1 MRRRK
6 WLNAALAWVLAAMT
20 AVTSVPLDAYAA
32 EGTPVTQVTAQ
43 EEVEGEPLEEQE
55 KEGEPDAEDP
65 GEEEQDVSEGE
76 KEETDEEENSEQ
88 EEESQDQDSQD
99 EDSQDGED
107 ADESNGEE
115 IDATQPEEE
124 TTPEE
129 EDRGAMAE
137 GDGGTFAITMDATY
151 NNTIEWAYYG
161 GWLNSLSYNPTDW
174 KREAMF
180 YMEEYDADQNLVMT
194 WEMNGYRDDT
204 ARSWHVSSLDY
215 MGETYKDYVSG
226 FFGLQ
231 DQTDKIRF
239 RAVETDAEENTEVY
253 YSDYLQRPS
262 RLPKSNVNFVV
273 DKVQTAA
280 DSAVID
286 WSVQDYYELSIPREI
301 RTTDRMNLNI
311 NYGTVGGET
320 KDVYTTVSLGQD
332 INYSLSELLP
342 DTTYQMN
349 MRFYINGGDGKPVF
363 EQIISDLTFTTKP
376 NETIEEY
383 NFAEI
388 IPDPVLRKL
397 ISKECGIDT
406 DAEQITSG
414 QLATVESLY
423 SERKSK
429 SEEAVTSLQG
439 IEYLT
444 NLESISL
451 NCHNISTLENVD
463 WSKLQRLKSLGLDGN
478 EIEKAVDLTGASK
491 LEAVGLDRNCLSD
504 EEVDN
509 FGKNRPQKCIHFSA
523 QDQRIGNDRALVE
536 PVYYQVDGKTPL
548 FVVLKKT
555 KFEDNPD
562 VSFTVDGK
570 QVQFS
575 KRHYSFEGYQL
586 VDSGLGVGTHQLVV
600 TLDGTSASYEF
611 TVSDET
617 DYLTP
622 TVLSAVEED
631 FWIKYQMTSSE
642 KKVTDVRVED
652 AAGKVVAD
660 RGGRDEDDISVYENS
675 SDDRYQVLSNG
686 GSYSVGG
693 IYTVQTYSIY
703 LYPYYNR
710 NMWTKDEKCDVVI
723 TYSDGSEKRFAQA
736 VEIIGNKGTVGYVSG
751 IGEYG
756 GYDNTGKYLYITVEG
771 YEFDPSRLVY
781 QIKTADGV
789 KELKYVS
796 HRLSPYGSCSYVVKL
811 RRDGLNCSMEE
822 ADYYG
827 VQLMIQPQEGYEV
840 RIPEK
845 EVHIRVYSGLYY
857 YALNGVDSIMEVG
870 ITPDKKPRRVDVVVK
885 KQNEYQG
892 KEEKD
897 FASGMTE
904 DITDGFARI
913 SLKDSNGNV
922 INEDYDG
929 YARIYIYVDGKL
941 LYSESKQIRC
951 YRTDAR
957 TIGMWSGE
965 DTVVS
970 GTEAATYFCYTELP
984 YEEYRGR
991 EQDVRVDLVNR
1002 QGEIVQSAQ
1011 AECLEEE
1018 GCLKICNTIDFSE
1031 IEEGEYTLRAICEGE
1046 ALSTYDIHVL
1056 ADDKF
1061 VINGSAGSVATW
1073 EDGSKET
1080 LRFSIKTPN
1089 STEEDDFVLEMWDPY
1104 GNKVDNIV
1112 VETKKSYGYAEFRI
1126 KGLDPKTAYRQ
1137 YWFKVTHKTLGEACK
1152 EDGTPF
1158 YTNEKGKQVRISS
1171 TCVVHYHQRAPL
1183 YELGLKEFTFPV
1195 TLRAFYPNDTEILS
1209 EMRATE
1215 GDKDGFVCFTQEFIS
1230 ALPDITRLYDVQVI
1244 DAEGNSRVV
1253 DRARL
1258 GFKQTQTVALKGI
1271 KLNQTTMTLQ
1281 AGESGQLTVSYQ
1293 PANAT
1298 EKPKA
1303 VWSSSNE
1310 NIATVDQATGKVT
1323 AVAYGTA
1330 KITAKCGRYTA
1341 ACTVNV
1347 CEQVKAPQASPD
1359 AGLVEKGQEIVLTTE
1374 TAGASIRYT
1383 TDGTDPSEQGA
1394 KPLTYKNPICIGKDM
1409 TIRAYA
1415 VKKGYADSEV
1425 KDFTYQIGKCTVTF
1439 DTAGGSPDTP
1449 AQTVEKGG
1457 YLDMQM
1463 VNTPEKENYRF
1474 AGWYAGEVKLDPL
1487 QPVTEDMTVEAH
1499 WTEAEKL
1506 AKPTANYADG
1516 KTLLD
1521 GAKVLLTVEG
1531 AESRSAVTIYYTT
1544 DGNEPTKE
1552 SAVYQDGIVLKKAED
1567 ADENVTVK
1575 AVAMGSGYVQS
1586 DVAVYEY
1593 VLQKEN
1599 QTFGTIEA
1607 EDIPAGE
1614 VPEGLWAAGLEE
1626 SYTFTGKAVK
1636 PQIRVYDGNVK
1647 LTEKKDYK
1655 LTYGKNVKPGTGAG
1669 SIVIAGVNNYSGKK
1683 TVKFDIAP
1691 KSLLDSDVQIEDII
1705 VLENGKV
1712 NQAKPV
1718 VKCAGKAL
1726 KQNKDYK
1733 VTYGKGDF
1741 RQPGKYEI
1749 TIDGIGNYAGSCTI
1763 VQTILSKK
1771 TELLLGKAKIGSIKA
1786 QSYTGEEIRPVV
1798 QIKAGKA
1805 ELKEGQDYTVEY
1817 RDNVAVGTAVILVKG
1832 IGNYHGTRQVNFKIN
1847 GISMSK
1853 VSVAD
1858 GWKKEI
1864 IYQPGKS
1871 EYIQENLKLT
1881 YQKSKKDPVI
1891 KLRADDYT
1899 ISYQNN
1905 TKAGTASA
1913 ILTGNPERG
1922 YFGTKKLTFKISP
1935 CKDLTNAQLSF
1946 DKSVAYAKGG
1956 CMPDVE
1962 VTLAGVTLVKGTDYK
1977 VAYKNNKA
1985 VAGKDAAK
1993 KPTITVTGV
2002 GNYKG
2007 TLSGTFEITPQE
2019 LGNLSMQAKDKVA
2032 GTKKNSYATAV
2043 TITDLDGKNL
2053 QAGKDYEKLLTYQC
2067 GDTVLDKNMEPS
2079 AYPAGTVIKVT
2090 AVGKGAYTGEISAT
2104 YRMIAV
2110 SIEKAKVTL
2119 NGSFNYEGKELQ
2131 IAQDQLKIE
2140 LKVGR
2145 ETRTL
2150 SAQDYEIIGYKN
2162 NRTKGTATVILHGL
2176 GEYGGTKNVT
2186 FKIGARPIG

>member
-1 MRRRK
+1 MTRRK
-6 WLNAALAWVLAAMT
+6 WLNAVLAWVLAAVT

-32 EGTPVTQVTAQ
+32 ESTPVIQVTAQ

-76 KEETDEEENSEQ
+76 KEETGEEENGEQ

-107 ADESNGEE
+107 ADENNGEE
-115 IDATQPEEE
+115 TDAIQPEEE

-129 EDRGAMAE
+129 ENRGAMAE
-137 GDGGTFAITMDATY
+137 GDGGTFILKSGY
-151 NNTIEWAYYG
+151 NDVLGWGYYG
-161 GWLNSLSYNPTDW
+161 GYLHEYTYRPVYEA
-174 KREAMF
+174 REPQF
-180 YMEEYDADQNLVMT
+180 YMEEYDADGKLLMT
-194 WEMNGYRDDT
+194 WKMYGYWDDSLSEWKMTCFDDPYRSNEYGYFGVQRQT
-204 ARSWHVSSLDY
+204 AR
-215 MGETYKDYVSG
+215 
-226 FFGLQ
+226 
-231 DQTDKIRF
+231 IRF
-239 RAVETDAEENTEVY
+239 RADETDENGNLEKH
-253 YSDYLQRPS
+253 YSEFRQRPDG
-262 RLPKSNVNFVV
+262 LAKTDLEFAV
-273 DKVQTAA
+273 DGIQTTA
-280 DSAVID
+280 DLATIN
-286 WSVQDYYELSIPREI
+286 WRILDYYDISLRLDCGGDKISMEMLYGPEGEEKKSAYTMFNDSGDSGDYCGKYVLKGLS
-301 RTTDRMNLNI
+301 
-311 NYGTVGGET
+311 
-320 KDVYTTVSLGQD
+320 
-332 INYSLSELLP
+332 P

-349 MRFYINGGDGKPVF
+349 IRFYVEGGDGKPVY
-363 EQIISDLTFTTKP
+363 EQTIPEMTFSTTS
-376 NETIEEY
+376 NEVY
-383 NFAEI
+383 DFAEI

-397 ISKECGIDT
+397 VSKQCGIAA
-406 DAEQITSG
+406 DAQQITLA
-414 QLATVESLY
+414 QLTKVEVLSD
-423 SERKSK
+423 ERKSG
-429 SEEAVTSLQG
+429 STEAVASLQG
-439 IEYLT
+439 VDYLT
-444 NLESISL
+444 SL
-451 NCHNISTLENVD
+451 KTLSLKGHNITTLADVE
-463 WSKLQRLKSLGLDGN
+463 WSKLQYLKTLCLDGN
-478 EIEKAVDLTGASK
+478 EIEKAADLSGAAMLQSI
-491 LEAVGLDRNCLSD
+491 VLDRNCLPD
-504 EEVDN
+504 EEVDVVRRSRSKTCYQ
-509 FGKNRPQKCIHFSA
+509 FSVESQRLGKS
-523 QDQRIGNDRALVE
+523 RALVE
-536 PVYYQVDGKTPL
+536 PVYYQVDGKSPL
-548 FVVLKKT
+548 FVVVKET
-555 KFEDNPD
+555 KFEESPD
-562 VSFTVDGK
+562 ISFTLDGASAEFNRRWK
-570 QVQFS
+570 SSAEQ
-575 KRHYSFEGYQL
+575 HYQL
-586 VDSGLGVGTHQLVV
+586 LDSGLEVGDHQLVM
-600 TLDGTSASYEF
+600 TLDGMSTTYEF
-611 TVSDET
+611 TVSDESE
-617 DYLTP
+617 YMMP
-622 TVLSAVEED
+622 VSVSAAVN
-631 FWIKYQMTSSE
+631 WINLQYQTTGTE
-642 KKVTDVRVED
+642 KSVADIRLED
-652 AAGKVVAD
+652 ASGIVVAD
-660 RGGRDEDDISVYENS
+660 LAGAQLDYTESLNGENN
-675 SDDRYQVLSNG
+675 DVRYQVLGNG
-686 GSYSVGG
+686 NAYSVGQAYK
-693 IYTVQTYSIY
+693 IN
-703 LYPYYNR
+703 LYKTGLTPYFNR
-710 NMWTKDEKCDVVI
+710 RSWTKDEKCDVVVS
-723 TYSDGSEKRFAQA
+723 YSDGSEKRFAQV
-736 VEIIGNKGTVGYVSG
+736 VEIIGSKGVIRNAGDQLA
-751 IGEYG
+751 
-756 GYDNTGKYLYITVEG
+756 GYDNAGKYLYIWMLG

-781 QIKTADGV
+781 RAKTSDGV

-796 HRLSPYGSCSYVVKL
+796 NKQNPYGYTVKL
-811 RRDGLNCSMEE
+811 QRDGWSSQVGDTIEL
-822 ADYYG
+822 
-827 VQLMIQPQEGYEV
+827 LLQPEEGYEV
-840 RIPEK
+840 SIQK
-845 EVHIRVYSGLYY
+845 QSITVTLSSGICYY
-857 YALNGVDSIMEVG
+857 GFNGWDSTMEVG
-870 ITPDKKPRRVDVVVK
+870 ITPDISPKRVDVVVK
-885 KQNEYQG
+885 KMSHNWG
-892 KEEKD
+892 DEETD
-897 FASGMTE
+897 LASGTT
-904 DITDGFARI
+904 DTVTDGFAKI
-913 SLKDSNGNV
+913 TLKDPDGNP
-922 INEDYDG
+922 INEEYDG
-929 YARIYIYVDGKL
+929 YAHFYFYIDGKRIYDVG
-941 LYSESKQIRC
+941 SPIRC
-951 YRTDAR
+951 YERTYQTR
-957 TIGMWSGE
+957 GNWSGE

-970 GTEAATYFCYTELP
+970 GTEAATYFCYTEIP
-984 YEEYRGR
+984 YETYQQKKQDYRINL
-991 EQDVRVDLVNR
+991 VDSEGTV
-1002 QGEIVQSAQ
+1002 VQSMQ
-1011 AECLEEE
+1011 AECQKDE
-1018 GCLKICNTIDFSE
+1018 GRLKLCKTLDFSE
-1031 IEEGEYTLRAICEGE
+1031 IEEGEYTLQATCEGTVIS
-1046 ALSTYDIHVL
+1046 AYDIHVL
-1056 ADDKF
+1056 SADKF
-1061 VINGSAGSVATW
+1061 VIYDGYNYSTRWDDINSEELYVSV
-1073 EDGSKET
+1073 G
-1080 LRFSIKTPN
+1080 TPN
-1089 STEEDDFVLEMWDPY
+1089 ASDKDDYLVEMWDPY
-1104 GNKVDNIV
+1104 GNKVDV
-1112 VETKKSYGYAEFRI
+1112 TVAEVKKYGSWVDIKI
-1126 KGLDPKTAYRQ
+1126 KGLNSETAYRQ
-1137 YWFKVTHKTLGEACK
+1137 YWVKVTHKTLGEPFK
-1152 EDGTPF
+1152 EDGTPY
-1158 YTNEKGKQVRISS
+1158 YTDEKGKKVSTTTGEDIHAVSFLEDSS
-1171 TCVVHYHQRAPL
+1171 GL
-1183 YELGLKEFTFPV
+1183 YAIGDEDLVFPV
-1195 TLRAFYPNDTEILS
+1195 TVRAFYPNDAEVLS
-1209 EMRATE
+1209 EMRLE
-1215 GDKDGFVCFTQEFIS
+1215 SRSKDGMFYFTADFIN
-1230 ALPDITRLYDVQVI
+1230 ALPDKSRLYDVQVM
-1244 DAEGNSRVV
+1244 DAKRRIKFLEEKKLCLDKSQ
-1253 DRARL
+1253 A
-1258 GFKQTQTVALKGI
+1258 VALKGI

-1281 AGESGQLTVSYQ
+1281 AGESSQLTVSYQ

-1330 KITAKCGRYTA
+1330 KITAKCGKYTA

-1383 TDGTDPSEQGA
+1383 TDGTDPSDQGA

-1425 KDFTYQIGKCTVTF
+1425 KDFTYQIAKCTVTF

-1457 YLDMQM
+1457 YLDMQL

-1474 AGWYAGEVKLDPL
+1474 AGWYAGEAKLDPL

-1516 KTLLD
+1516 KALLD

-1531 AESRSAVTIYYTT
+1531 AESRNAVTIYYTT

-1567 ADENVTVK
+1567 ADENITVK

-1614 VPEGLWAAGLEE
+1614 VPEGLWAAGLEG

-1655 LTYGKNVKPGTGAG
+1655 LTYGRNVNPGTGAG

-1691 KSLLDSDVQIEDII
+1691 KSLLDSDVQIEDIM

-1726 KQNKDYK
+1726 KQNRDYK
-1733 VTYGKGDF
+1733 VTYTGEFK
-1741 RQPGKYEI
+1741 QPGKYEI
-1749 TIDGIGNYAGSCTI
+1749 TIDGIGNYTGSCTI
-1763 VQTILSKK
+1763 VETILSKK
-1771 TELLLGKAKIGSIKA
+1771 TEMLLGKAKIGSIKA
-1786 QSYTGEEIRPVV
+1786 QTYTGEEIRPVV
-1798 QIKAGKA
+1798 QIKDGKT

-1817 RDNVAVGTAVILVKG
+1817 RNNVAVGTAAILVKG

-1881 YQKSKKDPVI
+1881 YQKSRKDPVI

-1962 VTLAGVTLVKGTDYK
+1962 VTLGGVTLVKGTDYK

-2019 LGNLSMQAKDKVA
+2019 LGNLKMQAKDKVA
-2032 GTKKNSYATAV
+2032 GTKKNSYATTV

-2067 GDTVLDKNMEPS
+2067 GDTVLNKDMEPS
-2079 AYPAGTVIKVT
+2079 TYPAGTVIKVT

-2104 YRMIAV
+2104 YRMVAV

-2150 SAQDYEIIGYKN
+2150 NAQDYEIIGYKN
-2162 NRTKGTATVILHGL
+2162 NLAKGTATVILHGL

>member
-1 MRRRK
+1 MTRRK

-32 EGTPVTQVTAQ
+32 EDTPVTQVTAQ
-43 EEVEGEPLEEQE
+43 EEVEGEP
-55 KEGEPDAEDP
+55 DAEDP
-65 GEEEQDVSEGE
+65 EEEGQDVSEGE
-76 KEETDEEENSEQ
+76 NEETDEEENSEQ

-99 EDSQDGED
+99 GED
-107 ADESNGEE
+107 ADENSGEAT
-115 IDATQPEEE
+115 DATRPEEE

-137 GDGGTFAITMDATY
+137 GDGGTFAITMDSDYDY
-151 NNTIEWAYYG
+151 NNTIWWTYYG
-161 GWLNSLSYNPTDW
+161 GELHPIMYTPMDW
-174 KREAMF
+174 TKEAKF

-194 WEMNGYRDDT
+194 WEMNADRDDSEQ
-204 ARSWHVSSLDY
+204 SWNVQGLKYIGTDY
-215 MGETYKDYVSG
+215 IYGH
-226 FFGLQ
+226 FALQ

-239 RAVETDAEENTEVY
+239 RAVETDAENEEVY
-253 YSDYLQRPS
+253 YSEFLQRPS
-262 RLPKSNVNFVV
+262 RLPRSDCKFVV
-273 DKVQTAA
+273 EGIEPAA
-280 DSAVID
+280 NSAIID
-286 WSVQDYYELSIPREI
+286 WSVQDYYELSIPYEI
-301 RTTDRMNLNI
+301 KRLDEMNLNI
-311 NYGTVGGET
+311 NYGPVGGEIKCIYT
-320 KDVYTTVSLGQD
+320 DVTLQKDKDHFSYKLTDLVPNTA
-332 INYSLSELLP
+332 
-342 DTTYQMN
+342 YQMN

-363 EQIISDLTFTTKP
+363 EQTISDLTFTTKS
-376 NETIEEY
+376 NDTY

-406 DAEQITSG
+406 DAEQITSE
-414 QLATVESLY
+414 QLATVKYLSN
-423 SERKSK
+423 ERKSK

-451 NCHNISTLENVD
+451 ESHNISTLENVD
-463 WSKLQRLKSLGLDGN
+463 WSKLQKLKGLGLDGN
-478 EIEKAVDLTGASK
+478 EIEKATDLTGASK
-491 LEAVGLDRNCLSD
+491 LEHVGLDRNCLSD
-504 EEVDN
+504 EEVNN
-509 FGKNRPQKCIHFSA
+509 FAKNRPKTWSSFSA
-523 QDQRIGNDRALVE
+523 RNQRIGNDRALVE

-555 KFEDNPD
+555 KFEETPD

-570 QVQFS
+570 QAQFS
-575 KRHYSFEGYQL
+575 KGKYASEGYGYL
-586 VDSGLGVGTHQLVV
+586 LADSGLDVGTHQLVV

-617 DYLTP
+617 DYLAP
-622 TVLSAVEED
+622 TVLSAVEEY
-631 FWIKYQMTSSE
+631 FRIKYQMTSNE

-652 AAGKVVAD
+652 ASGKVVAD
-660 RGGRDEDDISVYENS
+660 GGGRDEDNISVYEDG
-675 SDDRYQVLSNG
+675 SDDRYQGLSNG
-686 GSYSVGG
+686 RSYYVGG
-693 IYTVQTYSIY
+693 IYTIQTYWID

-736 VEIIGNKGTVGYVSG
+736 VEIRGDKGTGGYVSE
-751 IGEYG
+751 ISDCG
-756 GYDNTGKYLYITVEG
+756 GYRHGYDSTGKYLYIIMRG

-796 HRLSPYGSCSYVVKL
+796 HKKIDEGGGCYVVKL
-811 RRDGLNCSMEE
+811 QRDGLNCSMEE
-822 ADYYG
+822 ADYDG

-845 EVHIRVYSGLYY
+845 EVHIRVYSELYY
-857 YALNGVDSIMEVG
+857 HELNGVDGIMEVG

-885 KQNEYQG
+885 KRNGYQG

-922 INEDYDG
+922 INEDYNG
-929 YARIYIYVDGKL
+929 YAHIYIYVDGKL
-941 LYSESKQIRC
+941 LYSESEQIRC

-1002 QGEIVQSAQ
+1002 QGDIVQSAQ

-1031 IEEGEYTLRAICEGE
+1031 IEEGEYTLRAICAGE
-1046 ALSTYDIHVL
+1046 VLSTYDIHVL
-1056 ADDKF
+1056 ANDKF
-1061 VINGSAGSVATW
+1061 VINGSAGYYAEW

-1089 STEEDDFVLEMWDPY
+1089 STEEDDFALEMWDPY

-1330 KITAKCGRYTA
+1330 KITAKCGKYTA

-1614 VPEGLWAAGLEE
+1614 VPEGLWAAGLED

-1691 KSLLDSDVQIEDII
+1691 KSLLDSDVQIEDIM

-1741 RQPGKYEI
+1741 KQPGKYEI
-1749 TIDGIGNYAGSCTI
+1749 TIDGMGNYAGSCTI
-1763 VQTILSKK
+1763 VETILSKK
-1771 TELLLGKAKIGSIKA
+1771 TEMLLGKAKIGSIKA
-1786 QSYTGEEIRPVV
+1786 QTYTGEEIRPVV
-1798 QIKAGKA
+1798 QIKDGKT

-1817 RDNVAVGTAVILVKG
+1817 RNNVAVGTAVILVKG

-1881 YQKSKKDPVI
+1881 YQKSRKDPVI
-1891 KLRADDYT
+1891 ELRADDYT

-1922 YFGTKKLTFKISP
+1922 YFGVKKLTFKISP
-1935 CKDLTNAQLSF
+1935 CKDLANAQMSF

-1985 VAGKDAAK
+1985 VAGKDAVK

-2019 LGNLSMQAKDKVA
+2019 LGNLKMQAKDKVA

-2067 GDTVLDKNMEPS
+2067 GDTVLNKDMEPS
-2079 AYPAGTVIKVT
+2079 TYPAGTVIKVT

-2104 YRMIAV
+2104 YRMVAV

-2150 SAQDYEIIGYKN
+2150 NAQDYEIIGYKN
-2162 NRTKGTATVILHGL
+2162 NLTKGTATVILHGL